1 MQQESNEGK
10 AKRLKEAVVAAVD
23 SRQKELIDISL
34 KIHDNPEVRFKEFKA
49 CKLLADYLGHNGFSV
64 EYGVYDLE
72 TAFMATIGSS
82 RPKIAIMAEYDAL
95 EVVGH
100 GCGHNIIGTAAAGA
114 GVALASVIEE
124 LGGAVVVFGT
134 PGEEFGNGKEL
145 MAKRGAFNDIDVAM
159 MIHPW
164 NRDWSTCDCAA
175 VCPVN
180 VEYFGKLAHPCTP
193 EQGINALDAMLVGFN
208 AFSTLRQ
215 TLLTVSESEQAVFGT
230 NIRTDADASFI
241 PDHTTAQV
249 VGFGIDDDRLK
260 ATLDRMQDCF
270 RAGAIATGARLGF
283 RYDWDNRCRATYVN
297 RVMCELF
304 DTNMKWIRPNWNPV
318 TLPNSL
324 LERGATD
331 MGSVS
336 QIIPSIHVWIAIA
349 SPEVGWHTVES
360 AAAAASEKGHKTML
374 DGAKAMAMTT
384 IDLIMHP
391 DILSKAKDE
400 FRILRKRIEG
410 QACT

>member
-304 DTNMKWIRPNWNPV
+304 NSNMRSLRPDWSPV
-318 TLPNSL
+318 SPSFI
-324 LERGATD
+324 ESGATD

-336 QIIPSIHVWIAIA
+336 QITPSIHPGIAIV
-349 SPEVGWHTVES
+349 PGDVLWHSVES
-360 AAAAASEKGHKTML
+360 AAASASEEGHRAML

-384 IDLIMHP
+384 IDLIVLP
-391 DILSKAKDE
+391 EILKKAQEE
-400 FRILRKRIEG
+400 FKNTRK
-410 QACT
+410 